1 MIQKERFMPQ
11 TYYEL
16 IWLFFIYAVIGWCSE
31 VAYAALET
39 GDFVNRGF
47 LNGPYCPIY
56 GFGITLVLIILIPLK
71 DNLLILYFGSVL
83 VTSVIEFITGY
94 VLEKVFHNKWWDYT
108 DKPFNIMGYVCLKF
122 SLFWGF
128 ACTFI
133 VLILHPIIYKVVEI
147 LPFFIGIIILIVISI
162 IFVIDCGITIAT
174 ILKFNHRLQ
183 LMNEIAE
190 KIHHFSD
197 EIGENIYENVT
208 EALEKTEE
216 FQENH
221 EEQLIKIAEKKEE
234 FLQKKDEI
242 TENITEKTQE
252 AKLGREVRK
261 IENKME
267 MEQLKKQYYELMEK
281 KILGDNRLMKA
292 FPRMSSKYHNET
304 LQKFKD
310 YRLKKVKRK

>member
-1 MIQKERFMPQ
+1 MSLDIIQKEILMPQ

-16 IWLFFIYAVIGWCSE
+16 IWLFFIYAFIGWCSE
-31 VAYAALET
+31 VTYAALET

-56 GFGITLVLIILIPLK
+56 GFGITLVIVILIPLK

-122 SLFWGF
+122 SLLWGF

-133 VLILHPIIYKVVEI
+133 VLILHPIIFKVVEI
-147 LPFFIGIIILIVISI
+147 FPFIVGLIILIIIAI
-162 IFVIDCGITIAT
+162 IFVIDCGITVAT
-174 ILKFNHRLQ
+174 ILKFNQRLK
-183 LMNEIAE
+183 LLNEIAE
-190 KIHHFSD
+190 KIHHVSD

-208 EALEKTEE
+208 EALEKT
-216 FQENH
+216 
-221 EEQLIKIAEKKEE
+221 
-234 FLQKKDEI
+234 
-242 TENITEKTQE
+242 QE
-252 AKLGREVRK
+252 AKLGIEVRK

-267 MEQLKKQYYELMEK
+267 MERLKNQYYELMEK

-310 YRLKKVKRK
+310 YRFKKIKRK